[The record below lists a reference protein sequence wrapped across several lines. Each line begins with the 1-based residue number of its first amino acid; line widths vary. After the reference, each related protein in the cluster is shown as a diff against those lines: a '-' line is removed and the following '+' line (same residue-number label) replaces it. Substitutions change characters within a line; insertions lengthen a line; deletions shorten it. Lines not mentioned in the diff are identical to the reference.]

1 MDSNYSAIPKGSYV
15 ELQIQNESQDFRSQQ
30 RLLLSDDGNSVNDP
44 KVLHDFDDLND
55 DVDLGSDID
64 DYTLVLSKP
73 NEGSRPSGVSGAV
86 FNLTTSIIGA
96 RIMALPATM
105 KVLGIV
111 LGVVLI
117 ILIGILSEIS
127 VEMLVRF
134 AVSCKARSY
143 GEVVQPCSLQWGELL
158 GICLRFV

>member
-1 MDSNYSAIPKGSYV
+1 M
-15 ELQIQNESQDFRSQQ
+15 ELQIQKPQNFRSQQ

-73 NEGSRPSGVSGAV
+73 NKGSGVSGAV

-96 RIMALPATM
+96 GIMALPATM

-111 LGVVLI
+111 LGLVLI

-134 AVSCKARSY
+134 VVSCKARSY